1 MSNVQKGSETVK
13 KKEQPISDE
22 ILCGEYK
29 SVFRYVMSL
38 CRNETEAEDIT
49 QEAFLRAIKRSDSF
63 MQGSSLYTWLCTIAR
78 NIWLNKCR
86 TANREISS
94 EIPGDITSD
103 NASPLEQLVTEKDT
117 AFYIHKALHNL
128 TEPYKEVFSL
138 RVFGELP
145 FAEIAKLFGKTE
157 SWARV
162 TFYRA
167 KKMITETLRKEE
179 LI

>member
-1 MSNVQKGSETVK
+1 MK

-22 ILCGEYK
+22 VLCGEYK

-49 QEAFLRAIKRSDSF
+49 QEAFLRAIRHSESF
-63 MQGSSLYTWLCTIAR
+63 MQSSSLYTWLCTIAR

-86 TANREISS
+86 IAGREISA
-94 EIPGDITSD
+94 ENTEDITPD
-103 NASPLEQLVTEKDT
+103 NVPSLEQLVVEKDT
-117 AFYIHKALHNL
+117 AFYIHRALHNL
-128 TEPYKEVFSL
+128 SEPYKEVFSL
-138 RVFGELP
+138 RVFGELQ
-145 FAEIAKLFGKTE
+145 FAEIARLFGKTE

>member
-1 MSNVQKGSETVK
+1 MK
-13 KKEQPISDE
+13 KKGQPVSDE

-49 QEAFLRAIKRSDSF
+49 QEAFLRAIKHSDSF
-63 MQGSSLYTWLCTIAR
+63 MHGSSLYTWLCTIAR

-86 TANREISS
+86 TSNREIFS
-94 EIPGDITSD
+94 EIPEDITPD
-103 NASPLEQLVTEKDT
+103 NAPSLEQLVTEKDT
-117 AFYIHKALHNL
+117 AFYIHRALHNL

-138 RVFGELP
+138 RIFGELH
-145 FAEIAKLFGKTE
+145 FAEIAKLFEKTE

-167 KKMITETLRKEE
+167 KKMIIETLRKEE